1 MKFELARTRLKGRI
15 YIGKPCTEP
24 KMEGERISGKWP
36 DEWRG
41 ETVEHRVHR
50 RISRGPVQTR
60 YIRAVSL
67 RKYVNG

>member
-1 MKFELARTRLKGRI
+1 
-15 YIGKPCTEP
+15 
-24 KMEGERISGKWP
+24 MEGERISGKWP

-50 RISRGPVQTR
+50 RISRGPVQTK